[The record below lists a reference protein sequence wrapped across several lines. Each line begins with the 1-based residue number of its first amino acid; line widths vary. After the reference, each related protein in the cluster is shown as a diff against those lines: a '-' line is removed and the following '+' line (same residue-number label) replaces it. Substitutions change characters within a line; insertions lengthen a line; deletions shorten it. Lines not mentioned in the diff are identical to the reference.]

1 MKCKVVCDFDLNV
14 NNKSLNYLYMPIIG
28 IDSINLYNLLINEN
42 EISKNMYNGATFEL
56 NDLVK
61 KLKMKNIE
69 EFNKFKSMLE
79 AMNLLSTFID
89 QNKNDLLVFKILNPL
104 NWLEFKENKNY
115 INLLKSRISPNE
127 FERTKYAFDGNNETI
142 GLINVSATFES
153 VFNDIELEEFDVNAL
168 YDDLFK
174 LTHNLVSIDDQ
185 VIAKIKSLFLKNEIS
200 YSEILNCCYK
210 SIYCI
215 GNKLLVDQKILDIK
229 INELIKSKNICEYSK
244 IIELNRNLNLFLNDM
259 SKDEMNKIINN
270 YQIINSEQYLACSQK
285 EPINELESKTI
296 AKLRNNYHLP
306 DFIINILLDY
316 CIVVNSGRIEPIYLQ
331 KIAITINRLN
341 LKNPEL
347 IINHLK
353 SALKHRNKMNNK
365 QVNNYKGIDW

>member
-115 INLLKSRISPNE
+115 INLLKSMISPNE

-185 VIAKIKSLFLKNEIS
+185 VITKIKSLFLKNEIS